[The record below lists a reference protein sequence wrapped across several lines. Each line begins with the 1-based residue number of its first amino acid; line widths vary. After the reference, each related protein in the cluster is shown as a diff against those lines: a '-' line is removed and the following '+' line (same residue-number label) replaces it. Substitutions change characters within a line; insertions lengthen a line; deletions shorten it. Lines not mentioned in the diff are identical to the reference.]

1 MSKANGMLVA
11 VAAAVMVSAGFD
23 ASAQDA
29 SSKWRFTVG
38 GGVAVVPDYEGSE
51 DYRATPFPLFRAQ
64 KGPIYAQVVPGR
76 FGINLESNLLPSENW
91 RLGPLVAVRPG
102 QRDVQDKRV
111 DNVRS
116 GGTTALDAGL
126 MGGYDFKFSGNQVL
140 GLTLF
145 ALHDV
150 SGVYDGYQI
159 VPEIEYRRPLGKSW
173 SMRIA
178 ASGAFASGGYM
189 SEYFGIDRSD
199 AQRSGLKR
207 YDADAAFKD
216 AGLNASFGYSISER
230 WLLNLGMG
238 YKRLFGDAEDSP
250 VVDDQ
255 GSENQFVGSLGIS
268 YTW

>member
-1 MSKANGMLVA
+1 L
-11 VAAAVMVSAGFD
+11 VAAAVACVVLAGFD
-23 ASAQDA
+23 ANAQDA

-38 GGVAVVPDYEGSE
+38 GGVAFVPDYEGSD
-51 DYRATPFPLFRAQ
+51 DYRATPFPMLRAQ
-64 KGPIYAQVVPGR
+64 KGAIFAQVVPGR
-76 FGINLESNLLPSENW
+76 FGLNIESNLLPSENW
-91 RLGPLVAVRPG
+91 RLGPFAALRPG

-116 GGTTALDAGL
+116 GGTTAFDMGL

-145 ALHDV
+145 AAHDV

-159 VPEIEYRRPLGKSW
+159 VPEIEYRRPLGESW
-173 SMRIA
+173 SMRLD

-189 SEYFGIDRSD
+189 SEYYGIDSKD
-199 AQRSGLKR
+199 AQRSGLDR
-207 YDADAAFKD
+207 HSADAAFKD
-216 AGLNASFGYSISER
+216 FGVGANFGYAITQR
-230 WLLNLGMG
+230 WGLNLGMG